1 MKTRLTALACA
12 LAFALCAA
20 ADARAD
26 VRIKQKVTVAGRSME
41 SEVAI
46 KGQRQRTEM
55 EMAPGMKTVQIMQ
68 CDLKRTLQ
76 VSDATRKYT
85 VTPLGGG
92 DATEASGPSAT
103 PAPSTPGVAR
113 RGGVVTYVTT
123 LTDTGERKQVF
134 GFTARRIKSSMRVEA
149 SADACQ
155 KDGVN
160 METDGWY
167 IDFDFQFSCPMD
179 RPQAMTQ
186 MPQRPDG
193 CQDQVRF
200 RSVGTAK
207 LGYPVQTTV
216 RMLDMQGREVSTMS
230 TEVVSLTRA
239 TLDAALFDVPAG
251 YAETKN
257 AQELYDMSA
266 MMRAAQSS
274 RSNNDD
280 GDADDNANANRR
292 NEPPNVPSMSSPGA
306 KRPGMIRVGVVAL
319 NNRTDK
325 AVETEQ
331 LRQGLVA
338 ALTAANV
345 EAVALDTNS
354 PEEAL
359 RKECDFILSTDISA
373 LKQSAANKI
382 GGMFGR
388 ATGVGGGAERFES
401 KVEYTLV
408 PASGGAALV
417 QSNAS
422 AKEEGGA
429 EASVSA
435 ALRKEAQAILI
446 KVRK

>member
-1 MKTRLTALACA
+1 MKKRLTALACA

-20 ADARAD
+20 AEARAD
-26 VRIKQKVTVAGRSME
+26 VRIKQKVTMSGRTME

-68 CDLKRTLQ
+68 CDLKRMLQ

-85 VTPLGGG
+85 VTPLGG
-92 DATEASGPSAT
+92 DASETSGPSTT
-103 PAPSTPGVAR
+103 PAPATPGVAR
-113 RGGVVTYVTT
+113 RGGVVTYTTT
-123 LTDTGERKQVF
+123 LTDTGERKQMF

-149 SADACQ
+149 SPDACQ
-155 KDGVN
+155 KDGIN

-186 MPQRPDG
+186 PSPRPDG

-216 RMLDMQGREVSTMS
+216 RMLDMNGREVSTMS
-230 TEVVSLTRA
+230 TEVTSLTRA

-251 YAETKN
+251 YTETKN

-266 MMRAAQSS
+266 MMRAAQSA
-274 RSNNDD
+274 RSDD
-280 GDADDNANANRR
+280 DDDAATAGRQPDASGLASGAGAA
-292 NEPPNVPSMSSPGA
+292 VGA
-306 KRPGMIRVGVVAL
+306 KAPGVIRVGVVAL

-325 AVETEQ
+325 AVETGQ
-331 LRQGLVA
+331 LRQALIA
-338 ALTAANV
+338 ALTGAGV
-345 EAVALDTNS
+345 DAVALDTNS
-354 PEEAL
+354 PEEA
-359 RKECDFILSTDISA
+359 RQKECDFILSTDISA
-373 LKQSAANKI
+373 LKQSAANKL

-388 ATGVGGGAERFES
+388 ATGVGGASERFEA
-401 KVEYTLV
+401 KVEYTLT

-435 ALRKEAQAILI
+435 ALRKEAQAVLA

>member
-1 MKTRLTALACA
+1 MKKSLTALACA
-12 LAFALCAA
+12 FAFSLCAA
-20 ADARAD
+20 TEARAD
-26 VRIKQKVTVAGRSME
+26 VRIKQRMTVGGHTME
-41 SEVAI
+41 SDVAI
-46 KGQRQRTEM
+46 KGQRQRTET

-68 CDLKRTLQ
+68 CDLKRVLQ

-92 DATEASGPSAT
+92 DAGEPSGPAT
-103 PAPSTPGVAR
+103 PAPATSGVAR

-123 LTDTGERKQVF
+123 VTDTGERKEMF
-134 GFTARRIKSSMRVEA
+134 GFTARRIKSSMSIEA
-149 SADACQ
+149 SPDACQ
-155 KDGVN
+155 KDGMN

-186 MPQRPDG
+186 PSRRPDG

-200 RSVGTAK
+200 RSTGTAK

-216 RMLDMQGREVSTMS
+216 RMLDKNGREVSTIS

-251 YAETKN
+251 YAETRN

-266 MMRAAQSS
+266 MMRAAQSA
-274 RSNNDD
+274 RSNNN
-280 GDADDNANANRR
+280 DNADETGAGRR
-292 NEPPNVPSMSSPGA
+292 SEPQNVPAMSSPGA
-306 KRPGMIRVGVVAL
+306 KRPGVIRVGVVAL

-325 AVETEQ
+325 AVETGQ
-331 LRQGLVA
+331 LRLGLIAELTNA
-338 ALTAANV
+338 AV
-345 EAVALDTNS
+345 EAIPLDTNS
-354 PEEAL
+354 PEEA
-359 RKECDFILSTDISA
+359 RQKDCDFILSTDISA
-373 LKQSAANKI
+373 IKQSAANKI

-388 ATGVGGGAERFES
+388 ATGVGAAERFEA
-401 KVEYTLV
+401 KVEYTLTPV
-408 PASGGAALV
+408 AGGAALV

-435 ALRKEAQAILI
+435 ALRKEAQAVLA

>member
-1 MKTRLTALACA
+1 MKNRLTALACA
-12 LAFALCAA
+12 LAFSLGVA

-26 VRIKQKVTVAGRSME
+26 VRIKQKVTMAGRTTE

-68 CDLKRTLQ
+68 CDLKRMLQ

-92 DATEASGPSAT
+92 EASEPSGPAT
-103 PAPSTPGVAR
+103 PAPATPGVAR

-123 LTDTGERKQVF
+123 LTDTGERKQMF
-134 GFTARRIKSSMRVEA
+134 GFTARHIKSSMRVET
-149 SADACQ
+149 SPDACQ
-155 KDGVN
+155 KDGMN

-179 RPQAMTQ
+179 GSQAMTQ
-186 MPQRPDG
+186 MPRRPDG

-200 RSVGTAK
+200 RRTGTAK
-207 LGYPVQTTV
+207 LGYPVQSTV
-216 RMLDMQGREVSTMS
+216 RMLDTNGREMYVMS

-251 YAETKN
+251 YVETQN
-257 AQELYDMSA
+257 AQELYDTAA
-266 MMRAAQSS
+266 MMRAAQSG
-274 RSNNDD
+274 RSGD
-280 GDADDNANANRR
+280 GDGDDAGRR
-292 NEPPNVPSMSSPGA
+292 SEPQNVPAMSSPAA
-306 KRPGMIRVGVVAL
+306 KPPGVIRVGVVAL

-331 LRQGLVA
+331 LRRGLVA
-338 ALTAANV
+338 ELTGTGV

-354 PEEAL
+354 PEEA
-359 RKECDFILSTDISA
+359 RQKECDFILSTDISA
-373 LKQSAANKI
+373 IKQSAANKI

-388 ATGVGGGAERFES
+388 AAGVGSAAERFEA

-408 PASGGAALV
+408 PAAGGAALV

-435 ALRKEAQAILI
+435 ALRKEAQAVLA